1 MWESQSLAQQEV
13 ARRISVMQIS
23 AEKIIRLSGPDNS
36 AEVRCAAITV
46 LGELG
51 GRDSGVNTA
60 VLEALSAEE
69 SSVRIR
75 AVKAAG
81 QLRIDKSL
89 PILIERINHGGAE
102 GELAAEAAA
111 KLGTKGT
118 HALQDVIH
126 KVVPGVRKYIASALA
141 GAEADGA
148 KDASGIAMLREKDPA
163 VIEAAVG
170 TLAARIPTLDA
181 KRKKVLADELF
192 ELAKSKKVKLTST
205 GDAAVVRLACLLDD
219 ERVESLLWDR
229 ILPPLSAEVRS
240 AAIQGLSTF
249 LDSPSKDQRAK
260 LFQCAADS
268 QFRVAAPAMMLLD
281 KLPLNAKQIDDWL
294 KLLDAPD
301 LAPRRFALGKI
312 GGIDTAEVANKLI
325 EQVKNPDRKYR
336 GDVLAKL
343 AGLSKGRKALAK
355 PLREAETP
363 EEAWDLAR
371 AVAPF
376 AKGDP
381 KTWGDELFATVAKH
395 LEANDKRVDPLLF
408 VLREA
413 GSTELRD
420 RLEAKGAGLKKK
432 EDFERAIIYYK
443 AAARD
448 PASGLSIRL
457 GLATVGLKLSNK
469 ELDAET
475 RAHDTS
481 LHHFS
486 DLIRQDEPATYK
498 EVELAKWLGA
508 DELYYLGFH
517 FIEHA
522 GVMGEFGGKVLKL
535 LLKRFPKNKLA
546 ASAKNKLKS
555 FGQK

>member
-1 MWESQSLAQQEV
+1 
-13 ARRISVMQIS
+13 MQIP
-23 AEKIIRLSGPDNS
+23 ADKIIRFTGPDHS
-36 AEVRCAAITV
+36 PEVRAAAITV

-51 GRDSGVNTA
+51 GRDTA
-60 VLEALSAEE
+60 VSSAILDALSADDG
-69 SSVRIR
+69 SVRVR
-75 AVKAAG
+75 AVRAAG

-89 PILIERINHGGAE
+89 PLLIERINHGGVE

-118 HALQDVIH
+118 HALQEVIH
-126 KVVPGVRKYIASALA
+126 KVVPGVRKYIAAALA
-141 GAEADGA
+141 GAGADGA
-148 KDASGIAMLREKDPA
+148 KDASGIALLEEHDPA
-163 VIEAAVG
+163 VVEAAVN
-170 TLAARIPTLDA
+170 TLAARIPTLDT
-181 KRKKVLADELF
+181 KRKRALADELF
-192 ELAKSKKVKLTST
+192 TLAKSKKVKLTTT
-205 GDAAVVRLACLLDD
+205 GQAGVVRLAGLLDD
-219 ERVESLLWDR
+219 ERVEPLLWDR
-229 ILPPLSAEVRS
+229 ILPPIAPEVRS
-240 AAIQGLSTF
+240 AAIQGLSKF
-249 LDSPSKDQRAK
+249 IDSPSKDQRAK
-260 LFQCAADS
+260 LFQCAADP

-281 KLPLNAKQIDDWL
+281 KLVINPKQIDDWL

-312 GGIDTAEVANKLI
+312 GGIDTAEVANKLV
-325 EQVKNPDRKYR
+325 EQIKNPDRKYR

-343 AGLSKGRKALAK
+343 ANLSKGRKALAK

-381 KTWGDELFATVAKH
+381 KTWGDELFATVSKY
-395 LEANDKRVDPLLF
+395 LEGNDRRVDPLLF

-420 RLEAKGAGLKKK
+420 RLENKAAIFKKK
-432 EDFERAIIYYK
+432 EDFDRALLYYK

-448 PASGLSIRL
+448 PASGFSIRL
-457 GLATVGLKLSNK
+457 GIATVALKLSNK
-469 ELDAET
+469 ELET
-475 RAHDTS
+475 EARAHDTS
-481 LHHFS
+481 LHQFS

-498 EVELAKWLGA
+498 EVESTKWLGA

-522 GVMGEFGGKVLKL
+522 GVMGDFGGKVLKL